1 MKQNLYQLLMMVM
14 LMCGSLFVSS
24 YNMTAPED
32 LSPQKAF
39 LEKFYQGLDN
49 DLLDYNLV
57 KQNVT
62 PKALQFLKDS
72 YDYDCEGECLATW
85 VFLYEAGGD
94 TGAIQERQIE
104 MVEANT
110 YDVKCVYE
118 GYEYVVRLTLVAE
131 GNTYKIDTIKTI
143 SSQYF

>member
-1 MKQNLYQLLMMVM
+1 MKQKLSLLLMMVL

-24 YNMTAPED
+24 YNKTAPED

>member
-1 MKQNLYQLLMMVM
+1 MKQNLYQLLMMAA

-32 LSPQKAF
+32 QSPQKAF
-39 LEKFYQGLDN
+39 LEAFYQGLDN
-49 DLLDYNLV
+49 DLLDYDLI
-57 KQNVT
+57 KKSVT
-62 PKALQFLKDS
+62 PQALQFLKDS
-72 YDYDCEGECLATW
+72 YDYDCEGECLASW

-118 GYEYVVRLTLVAE
+118 GYEYVVRLTLVAD
-131 GNTYKIDTIKTI
+131 GASYKIDTIKTI